1 MDINITLIGQMI
13 TFAIFVGF
21 TMKFVWPPL
30 RKAME
35 ERKAKIADGLA
46 SADRAEKELE
56 VARRKANEVVQE
68 AKAQATKII
77 EQANMRAMQID
88 EEAKE
93 AARVDAERIRKAA
106 NDEAETQMRAM
117 KQQLRKEVVSIAI
130 QGAEKLIHKNIDMTT
145 NNQLLEEMAAEL

>member
-13 TFAIFVGF
+13 TFAIFVWF

-35 ERKAKIADGLA
+35 ERKVKIADGLA

-56 VARRKANEVVQE
+56 VARRKTNQMIQE
-68 AKAQATKII
+68 AKANATKII
-77 EQANMRAMQID
+77 EQANMRAIKID

-93 AARVDAERIRKAA
+93 TARIDADRIRRNAM
-106 NDEAETQMRAM
+106 EEIETQKRAL
-117 KQQLRKEVVSIAI
+117 KQALRKEVVAIAVA
-130 QGAEKLIHKNIDMTT
+130 GAEKLINCEIDTAKNS
-145 NNQLLEEMAAEL
+145 QLLDEIAAEL

>member
-1 MDINITLIGQMI
+1 MDINVTLIGQMI

-30 RKAME
+30 RKAMND
-35 ERKAKIADGLA
+35 RKDKIAEGLA

-56 VARRKANEVVQE
+56 VARRKANDLIHD

-77 EQANMRAMQID
+77 EQANKRAILID

-93 AARVDAERIRKAA
+93 MARVDAERIRKVA
-106 NDEAETQMRAM
+106 NDEIEAERRAL
-117 KQQLRKEVVSIAI
+117 KHELRKEVVAVAVA
-130 QGAEKLIHKNIDMTT
+130 GAEKLIHKNIDTAT
-145 NNQLLEEMAAEL
+145 NSQLLEALASEL